1 MTVTAQSTTRSSPLF
16 ERSALIDAMFGL
28 TIAALFAGV
37 NQNVG
42 LIKIQLSDI
51 LAAATIFLV
60 GLRSFST
67 PRASTLLLVML
78 SSYLLVFSAS
88 AFFVGATNGIKEIVQ
103 VILVFSFVFV
113 AFGYYRTRSTDRLLI
128 IASGLIFG
136 LLVYNIGWH
145 VAHDRYVGWKE
156 LNEPKTIFTLI
167 PLLLILL
174 FNRFGTHR
182 HRFLSLGTVAV
193 AAAVILLSGERKAY
207 IFAIAAL
214 AIWTTPINWRHALGA
229 ALVVPLLLLTLLI
242 DRTGY
247 LDRQLTSFADG
258 FSSTGGDAP
267 SLSQLLDDDYLI
279 NDDLPTTLSNAQRE
293 VSNRLAVDMW
303 EEKPLLGIGTNAFA
317 IAIEQNTSIPAR
329 FRNGIHGEFYRA
341 LYENGIIGF
350 GLYLAF
356 WIVVF
361 ARIALAWPIA
371 KAAGD
376 PSLNKVKLLC
386 ATMFLVYCTF
396 EASKGLT
403 LACICALPFI
413 VALPVRSL
421 VRNFNRYTLQPQDWN
436 SAKWT
441 QWTER
446 QIKT

>member
-1 MTVTAQSTTRSSPLF
+1 MTVTAQSITRSSPLF
-16 ERSALIDAMFGL
+16 ERSVLIDAMFGL
-28 TIAALFAGV
+28 TIAALFSGV
-37 NQNVG
+37 NGYVG
-42 LIKIQLSDI
+42 PIKIQLSDI
-51 LAAATIFLV
+51 LAAASIFLV

-67 PRASTLLLVML
+67 PRTSILLIVIL
-78 SSYLLVFSAS
+78 SSYLLVFSVS
-88 AFFVGATNGIKEIVQ
+88 AFFVGTANGIKELVQ
-103 VILVFSFVFV
+103 LVLVFSFVFV

-136 LLVYNIGWH
+136 VLVYNIGWH
-145 VAHDRYVGWKE
+145 LTHDRYVGWKE
-156 LNEPKTIFTLI
+156 LNEPKTIFTLL

-174 FNRFGTHR
+174 FNRFDTHR
-182 HRFLSLGTVAV
+182 HRFLVLGAVAV

-214 AIWTTPINWRHALGA
+214 AIWTMPINWRHALGA
-229 ALVVPLLLLTLLI
+229 ALIVPLLLAALLI

-258 FSSTGGDAP
+258 FSTSGDFAA
-267 SLSQLLDDDYLI
+267 SLSDFLSE
-279 NDDLPTTLSNAQRE
+279 DLPTTTLSNAQRE
-293 VSNRLAVDMW
+293 VSNRLAVAMW
-303 EEKPLLGIGTNAFA
+303 EEKPVLGIGTNAFA
-317 IAIEQNTSIPAR
+317 IAIEQNTSLPAR

-356 WIVVF
+356 WIGVF
-361 ARIALAWPIA
+361 VRIALEWPVA
-371 KAAGD
+371 KAVGD

-386 ATMFLVYCTF
+386 ATMFLVYCAF

-413 VALPVRSL
+413 VALPARIL
-421 VRNFNRYTLQPQDWN
+421 VRDFDAHALQRRHWNFT
-436 SAKWT
+436 KWM